1 MAATHELSAKSKYFL
16 SKHRGYELRHFC
28 LQYPEW
34 ENKYLLFDN
43 ITNFTGTSICTDT
56 KIETSNIQNI
66 PEQITLKKNMYL
78 EKMKMDEQAAIA
90 ADDVLYPYILKAVTE
105 DLSYT
110 YLDMAMNIPC
120 GREKY
125 YKIQRK
131 FFWELD
137 KLRN

>member
-1 MAATHELSAKSKYFL
+1 
-16 SKHRGYELRHFC
+16 
-28 LQYPEW
+28 
-34 ENKYLLFDN
+34 
-43 ITNFTGTSICTDT
+43 
-56 KIETSNIQNI
+56 
-66 PEQITLKKNMYL
+66 
-78 EKMKMDEQAAIA
+78 MKMVEQAAIA

-137 KLRN
+137 KLRNQLILFALGGYSHLQTISPLQPAY